1 MKRICVFAGS
11 SKGNN
16 EEFVKQTEALGKV
29 FLEHDLSLVYGGAES
44 GLMGALADEILKGG
58 GEVTGVIPT
67 HLLNKE
73 VAHTG
78 LTDLIEVSTMHE
90 RKAKM
95 SELADGYIAL
105 PGGFGTFEELF
116 EVISWAQIGLHK
128 KPLALFNI
136 EQYYTPLLS
145 LIHHAIEAGFVPEDN
160 ERMILHSNLPAELIE
175 QMNDF
180 LKR

>member
-16 EEFVKQTEALGKV
+16 EAFAEQTKALGQAFV
-29 FLEHDLSLVYGGAES
+29 DQGLSLVYGGAQS
-44 GLMGALADEILKGG
+44 GLMGVLADEILDRGG
-58 GEVTGVIPT
+58 QVTGVMPT
-67 HLLNKE
+67 HLFEKE

-78 LTDLIEVSTMHE
+78 LTELIQVASMHE

-116 EVISWAQIGLHK
+116 EVISWAQIGLHT

-136 EQYYTPLLS
+136 EEYYSPLIRLVE
-145 LIHHAIEAGFVPEDN
+145 HAIEAGFVPEN
-160 ERMILHSNLPAELIE
+160 NKEMILQADHPSTLL
-175 QMNDF
+175 QKMNNFTD
-180 LKR
+180 